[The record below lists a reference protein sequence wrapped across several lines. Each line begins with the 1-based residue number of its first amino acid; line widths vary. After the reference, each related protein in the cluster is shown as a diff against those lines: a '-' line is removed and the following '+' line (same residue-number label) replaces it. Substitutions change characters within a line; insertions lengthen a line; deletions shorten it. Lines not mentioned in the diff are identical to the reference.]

1 MLLLSIY
8 SHHFRVSK
16 KNSKFHKAKS
26 VFCFREALDLEP
38 TRVPLKSDAKPRKLV
53 HIVNISISFSFVERE
68 KRGFLTITLFSTV
81 NTKTFCSLCKI
92 LVFLLLER
100 SVSSILFERA
110 NY

>member
-53 HIVNISISFSFVERE
+53 HIVNISLSFSFVERE
-68 KRGFLTITLFSTV
+68 KRGSPHHYTILNAQYKNILFSM
-81 NTKTFCSLCKI
+81 
-92 LVFLLLER
+92 
-100 SVSSILFERA
+100 
-110 NY
+110 